1 MSTKRGPIA
10 EIPFT
15 DGTRRAVFEEADGRQ
30 YVLDG
35 REKVYRVW
43 VLVDEPTEVVDPCS
57 T

>member
-1 MSTKRGPIA
+1 MSSKRRPIA

-15 DGTRRAVFEEADGRQ
+15 DGTHREVYQEPDGRQ

-35 REKVYRVW
+35 REKVYGVW
-43 VLVDEPTEVVDPCS
+43 VLPDEPTEVVDPCS